1 MSFTIDPNSRKKSPA
16 TKGSVIGASGGKKVV
31 DMTGENALEV
41 RARERAGMADD
52 KRTDKDMV
60 AKMADSVTRATGKKL
75 YSGDPALEEVLD
87 TLMTHLTGERVYSNQ
102 IGDLKSYENGARY
115 GFLGLL
121 ARRLP
126 RPILLDHEDVVNE
139 LFPPNN
145 KTFGVDPS
153 GRMWIY
159 ADFMKHCLELDR
171 SEGYMTLP
179 VLNHEHLHIALEHP
193 MRMHGFE
200 PTISN
205 RAKDAVINPM
215 CKALYPEGTRFAK
228 EFLNAWGN
236 REEDKRFSGCSEE
249 TIAKIM
255 QSEAIENA
263 KKKGTIKIKLLEIVD
278 GPVTQKIKHAP
289 KDGETLE
296 LDHVVVTVEEIFRG
310 KESVGDKLDTEFDCS
325 ICEIDQTI
333 NRLKPR
339 YRKGGNGKQD
349 QQDSIVDIP
358 VISDGQGDDND
369 QDGQKQQNGKDGK
382 SQKDGKDGQG
392 DKNNQDE
399 QPGQLGPRKVRP
411 QQGSDGDDG
420 NPFNSS
426 AGHELNLEKIKQVLA
441 KHGLD
446 DVIDAIKP
454 DSHSDDVM
462 QAIIEQALSEAELE
476 QRRVGPNYPGG
487 HINEYMRDVVKP
499 SLKHNVSWQQRTREF
514 LQGEGP
520 LISRSFD
527 EQSTLALLDPAD
539 MGMDEDELP
548 ILPGIIPTRRE
559 GHIAVLIDS
568 SGSMD
573 GGRLVEAVS
582 LVCGVRRSA
591 GEMTPDIDVYAADT
605 VIRGE
610 PVNLTDEALSDIM
623 HNGMAIGG
631 RGGTEITGP
640 LNQLMAYAREK
651 NIKYVGVLY
660 ITDFGF
666 TAPPVEALPPDLP
679 PLMFLGIPADYKASE
694 SVVRALRQYSEVLS
708 IDKQMTFDMDAAEE
722 KAKVRGVGLS
732 M

>member
-1 MSFTIDPNSRKKSPA
+1 MSFTIDPNSRKSSPVA
-16 TKGSVIGASGGKKVV
+16 KSVIGASGGKKVV

-41 RARERAGMADD
+41 RARERAGMASDE
-52 KRTDKDMV
+52 RIDKDAV
-60 AKMADSVTRATGKKL
+60 AKALMSVARSTGKPL

-87 TLMTHLTGERVYSNQ
+87 TLMTHLTGERVYSNT
-102 IGDLKSYENGARY
+102 IGDLKVQESGARY

-126 RPILLDHEDVVNE
+126 RPILIDNEAVAEE

-145 KTFGVDPS
+145 KTFGVDAS

-159 ADFMKHCLELDR
+159 ANFMKECLEMDR
-171 SEGYMTLP
+171 TEGLMTLP

-193 MRMHGFE
+193 MRMHGFD
-200 PTISN
+200 PRISN
-205 RAKDAVINPM
+205 HAKDAVINPM
-215 CKALYPEGTRFAK
+215 AKCLYPPGTRFAK
-228 EFLNAWGN
+228 FFNEAWGN
-236 REEDKRFSGCSEE
+236 REEDKRFTGCSEE

-263 KKKGTIKIKLLEIVD
+263 KKKGTIKIKCLEIVD
-278 GPVTQKIKHAP
+278 GPVTQKIVHKP
-289 KDGETLE
+289 GEGETLE

-310 KESVGDKLDTEFDCS
+310 GDSVGDKLDTEFDCS

-339 YRKGGNGKQD
+339 HRKGGNGKQE
-349 QQDSIVDIP
+349 QQESIVDIP

-369 QDGQKQQNGKDGK
+369 QDGQQNNPSKGD
-382 SQKDGKDGQG
+382 SKDGKDG
-392 DKNNQDE
+392 DPKSSSE
-399 QPGQLGPRKVRP
+399 PATHGPRRVRP
-411 QQGSDGDDG
+411 QPGGNDDND
-420 NPFNSS
+420 NPFNSKP
-426 AGHELNLEKIKQVLA
+426 GHELDLQKIKQVLQ

-462 QAIIEQALSEAELE
+462 QAIIEQALTEAELE
-476 QRRVGPNYPGG
+476 QRRIGENYPGG

-499 SLKHNVSWQQRTREF
+499 SLKHQVMWQQRTHEF

-539 MGMDEDELP
+539 LGMDEDELP
-548 ILPGIIPTRRE
+548 VLPGIIPTRRE
-559 GHIAVLIDS
+559 GRIGVIIDS

-582 LVCGVRRSA
+582 LVCAVRRA
-591 GEMTPDIDVYAADT
+591 GGEMTPDIDVYMADT

-610 PVNLTDEALSDIM
+610 PVNLTDEALAEVLDKGI
-623 HNGMAIGG
+623 NVNG
-631 RGGTEITGP
+631 RGGTEITAP
-640 LNQLMAYAREK
+640 LNQIMAYSREK
-651 NIKYVGVLY
+651 QLKYVGILY

-666 TAPPVEALPPDLP
+666 GAPPVEALPPDLP
-679 PLMFLGIPADYKASE
+679 PLMFLGIPADYKASQG
-694 SVVRALRQYSEVLS
+694 VIRDLRQYAEVAC

-722 KAKVRGVGLS
+722 KSKVRGMGLS